1 MANESFSKGLPA
13 VQGAPACIDV
23 WRRRALRAGLV
34 FSILAVILALVAEK
48 LDQPALGW
56 EHLLRG
62 WLTGFVGCFGL
73 CFGGMALLMV
83 QHLSGGK
90 WGLIVRRPLEAMTR
104 TWPVV
109 VLMWFPV
116 ALLGASYGKLYIW
129 AKYYDDW
136 ASALKKGLITMDQA
150 HAIHWKQP
158 MLNVTDFYVVSLA
171 CFAIFALYVT
181 LLNRWS
187 VKRDADPEPNV
198 AYWRT
203 KFENLSGFGVV
214 LYAALLFVLVI
225 YWVMSLD
232 PTWYSTIY
240 GFQYLV
246 GQPFMVLPLAI
257 LTLIGLSKTEP
268 IKSTYRVI
276 EQHDMGKLCFA
287 LVMLNIYFAFGAFLI
302 IWSGNS
308 PEEIPWYLDRIRG
321 GWGVIAT
328 LDVIFHWLIPFSLL
342 LSRDLKRINMR
353 LSVVCSVMIFAGFWD
368 LFWLIEPNFKDA
380 ARNLHFSWGILEYI
394 AAPGALFCFWLVYYF
409 AQLKRRPLIATND
422 PHLAEILE
430 HDYAHA

>member
-1 MANESFSKGLPA
+1 MANDTFSKGLTTTL
-13 VQGAPACIDV
+13 GAPAFVDL
-23 WRRRALRAGLV
+23 WRRRALRLGLV
-34 FSILAVILALVAEK
+34 SAILAVGVALLAQAF
-48 LDQPALGW
+48 DHPALGW
-56 EHLLRG
+56 EHFLRG
-62 WLTGFVGCFGL
+62 WLEGFVGCFGL
-73 CFGGMALLMV
+73 CLGGMSLLMV

-104 TWPVV
+104 TWPIVV
-109 VLMWFPV
+109 MMWIPV
-116 ALLGASYGKLYIW
+116 AILGASYGKLYIW
-129 AKYYDDW
+129 AKYADW
-136 ASALKKGLITMDQA
+136 AGALKNGRITTDQA

-158 MLNVTDFYVVSLA
+158 MLNATSFYVVSLV
-171 CFAIFALYVT
+171 CFAIFALYIT

-187 VKRDADPEPNV
+187 LKRDADPEPNV

-203 KFENLSGFGVV
+203 RFENLSGFGLV
-214 LYAALLFVLVI
+214 LYAALLFILVI

-246 GQPFMVLPLAI
+246 GQPFMVLPLVI
-257 LTLIGLSKTEP
+257 LTLIGLSKAEP
-268 IKSTYRVI
+268 IKSTFRLV
-276 EQHDMGKLCFA
+276 EQHDLGKLCFA
-287 LVMLNIYFAFGAFLI
+287 LVMLNIYFAFGAFII

-321 GWGVIAT
+321 GWGVIVT
-328 LDVIFHWLIPFSLL
+328 LDVIFHWLIPFTLL
-342 LSRDLKRINMR
+342 LSRDLKRIKSR
-353 LSVVCSVMIFAGFWD
+353 LTVACCIMVFAGFWD

-394 AAPGALFCFWLVYYF
+394 FVPGALFCFWLVYYF
-409 AQLKRRPLIATND
+409 AALKTRPLIATND

>member
-1 MANESFSKGLPA
+1 MANEHFSKGLPSTL
-13 VQGAPACIDV
+13 GAPAFVDA
-23 WRRRALRAGLV
+23 WRRRALRVGLV
-34 FSILAVILALVAEK
+34 FSILAVVLALLGQK
-48 LDQPALGW
+48 LDHPALGW
-56 EHLLRG
+56 DHVVRG
-62 WLTGFVGCFGL
+62 WLEGFVACFGL

-83 QHLSGGK
+83 QYLSGGK

-104 TWPVV
+104 TWPLV
-109 VLMWFPV
+109 VLMWIPV
-116 ALLGASYGKLYIW
+116 AILGASFGKLYIW
-129 AKYYDDW
+129 AKYDDW
-136 ASALKKGLITMDQA
+136 ADALKKGLITNEQA
-150 HAIHWKQP
+150 HAIHWKAP
-158 MLNVTDFYVVSLA
+158 MLNVTDFYVVSLV
-171 CFAIFALYVT
+171 CFAIFAFYVT
-181 LLNRWS
+181 MLNRWS
-187 VKRDADPEPNV
+187 LKRDADPEPRV

-203 KFENLSGFGVV
+203 RFENLSGFGVV
-214 LYAALLFVLVI
+214 LYAALLFILSI

-246 GQPFMVLPLAI
+246 GQAFMVLPLAI
-257 LTLIGLSKTEP
+257 LTLIGLSKAEP
-268 IKSTYRVI
+268 IKSTFRLI
-276 EQHDMGKLCFA
+276 EQHDLGKLCFA
-287 LVMLNIYFAFGAFLI
+287 LVMLNIYFAFAAFLI

-342 LSRDLKRINMR
+342 LSRDLKRIQSR
-353 LSVVCSVMIFAGFWD
+353 LALVCSIMVFAGFWD

-394 AAPGALFCFWLVYYF
+394 AVPGALFSFWLVYYF
-409 AQLKRRPLIATND
+409 SEMKRRPLIATND

-430 HDYAHA
+430 HDYVHA

>member
-1 MANESFSKGLPA
+1 MANESFSKGLTST
-13 VQGAPACIDV
+13 VGAPAFVDL

-34 FSILAVILALVAEK
+34 FSILAVILALLAQK

-56 EHLLRG
+56 DHVMRG
-62 WLTGFVGCFGL
+62 WLEGFVGCFGL
-73 CFGGMALLMV
+73 CLGGMSLLMV
-83 QHLSGGK
+83 QYLSGGK

-104 TWPVV
+104 TWPLV
-109 VLMWFPV
+109 VLMWLPV
-116 ALLGASYGKLYIW
+116 AILGASFGKLYIW
-129 AKYYDDW
+129 ARYEDW
-136 ASALKKGLITMDQA
+136 VGALNKGLITIDQA
-150 HAIHWKQP
+150 HAIHWKHP
-158 MLNVTDFYVVSLA
+158 MLNVTDFYVVSLV
-171 CFAIFALYVT
+171 CFAIFALYIT

-187 VKRDADPEPNV
+187 VKRDADAEPNV
-198 AYWRT
+198 AHWRT
-203 KFENLSGFGVV
+203 RFENLSGFGLV
-214 LYAALLFVLVI
+214 LYSALLFILSI

-257 LTLIGLSKTEP
+257 LTLIGLSKAEP
-268 IKSTYRVI
+268 IKSTFRLI
-276 EQHDMGKLCFA
+276 EQHDLGKLCFA
-287 LVMLNIYFAFGAFLI
+287 LVMLNIYFAFAAFLI

-328 LDVIFHWLIPFSLL
+328 LDVIFHWLIPFALL
-342 LSRDLKRINMR
+342 LSRDLKRIQSR
-353 LSVVCSVMIFAGFWD
+353 LKVVCYVMVFAGFWD
-368 LFWLIEPNFKDA
+368 LFWLIEPNFRDA
-380 ARNLHFSWGILEYI
+380 SRNLHFSWGILEYI
-394 AAPGALFCFWLVYYF
+394 AVPGALFSFWLVYYF
-409 AQLKRRPLIATND
+409 SELKRRPLIATND